1 MGLIKYE
8 AEATLRYV
16 MDEELQELINL
27 VNAEL
32 CGERQPLAM
41 AYKIPLAEIYDELVN
56 TKYSELIY
64 NTQTEVPLVIGTP
77 AGGMVIW
84 LLPR

>member
-8 AEATLRYV
+8 AEVTFGYL
-16 MDEELQELINL
+16 MDEELKDLEDL

-32 CGERQPLAM
+32 CGTPIPLSM
-41 AYKIPLAEIYDELVN
+41 AYKIPMKDICDDILNL
-56 TKYSELIY
+56 KFSELIY
-64 NTQTEVPLVIGTP
+64 NPQTQNPWVHGCPVK
-77 AGGMVIW
+77 GMVIW